1 MARKIT
7 QVCFTYA
14 CPDGMWLRFDD
25 GSSTW
30 SHFTA
35 IVRTYGQA
43 EYDRLH
49 KIAYANG
56 MTGMWYNARNGGNV
70 YANGQEVNA

>member
-1 MARKIT
+1 MARTIT
-7 QVCFTYA
+7 QVNFTFA
-14 CPDGMWLRFDD
+14 LPDGLWLKFDD

-30 SHFTA
+30 SHYTA
-35 IVRTYGQA
+35 IIKAHGKA
-43 EYDRLH
+43 EYDRLK